1 MKILIAVVL
10 SAAVG
15 AGVVLFGLALPE
27 RERRLGVEDRLARA
41 DAELSEARAL
51 LLVHALFDEVLD
63 LLEDTQ
69 DLASFD
75 KAQATSTSFFDVVRK
90 EASRTSSAQV
100 QAALAGV
107 LAHRDAVT
115 AALARRDP
123 AVRVTLDEIRRGLH
137 PLLRRPDPEVP
148 AVAPM
153 PPAR

>member
-1 MKILIAVVL
+1 MKVLIAVVV
-10 SAAVG
+10 SAVVG
-15 AGVVLFGLALPE
+15 AGAVLFGLALPE
-27 RERRLGVEDRLARA
+27 RERRLGVEGRLARA

-63 LLEDTQ
+63 LVADTQ

-75 KAQATSTSFFDVVRK
+75 KAQATSTRFFDVVRK

-100 QAALAGV
+100 RAALAGV
-107 LAHRDAVT
+107 LTHRDTVT

-137 PLLRRPDPEVP
+137 PLLLRPEPEAP
-148 AVAPM
+148 AVAPT